1 MYMFSVSKQNVHMF
15 NCIPERSTL
24 GFKGF
29 DHVANVVHIRVNFVI
44 LLFISRSFS
53 NLYHLY

>member
-24 GFKGF
+24 GLKGF